1 MSRAALLVLL
11 TISLVASADTPTPTK
26 WLVPKFH
33 DLRIKLRDPN
43 WAPAIHIR
51 TWYFKGARQR
61 NEYIPEG
68 NTQVAAQAFIGQCDK
83 QAAFHLDNGTR
94 SYFPSHFPP
103 VYHLLSGPAKDSDPN
118 LQAEVVKITS
128 VDTGERRQVGDYEAR
143 HLKTTITV
151 EPNRESAEKPPEIVA
166 DSWYL
171 DLPGLN
177 CRAENPRDF
186 TLLTQVILIVA
197 QRQGL
202 VQGSIVVTNRT
213 GPTPDGLLIEET
225 LTKRF
230 DGKVIVNK
238 TELLEI
244 SQEALDE
251 SLFTVPADYKL
262 EEATGLRTGKSAP

>member
-151 EPNRESAEKPPEIVA
+151 EPNRESAEKPP
-166 DSWYL
+166 
-171 DLPGLN
+171 
-177 CRAENPRDF
+177 
-186 TLLTQVILIVA
+186 
-197 QRQGL
+197 
-202 VQGSIVVTNRT
+202 
-213 GPTPDGLLIEET
+213 
-225 LTKRF
+225 
-230 DGKVIVNK
+230 
-238 TELLEI
+238 
-244 SQEALDE
+244 
-251 SLFTVPADYKL
+251 
-262 EEATGLRTGKSAP
+262 KS